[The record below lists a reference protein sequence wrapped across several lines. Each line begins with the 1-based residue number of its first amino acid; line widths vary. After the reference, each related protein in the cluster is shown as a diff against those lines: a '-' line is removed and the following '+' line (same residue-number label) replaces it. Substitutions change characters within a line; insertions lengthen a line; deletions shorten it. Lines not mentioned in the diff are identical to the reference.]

1 MEIKQADYLISSASY
16 TQCPTADRAEFAF
29 IGRSNV
35 GKSSLINM
43 ICNKQNMARTS
54 ATPGKTQ
61 LINHYDIESSNRKK
75 WYIVDLPGYGYA
87 KVSQSNRKQWE
98 EMIEQYLR
106 RRENLRCVFV
116 LIDSRHTPQTIDLE
130 FIEKLGKWQVP
141 FAIIFTKADKNKPG
155 ATRRHVQQFVD
166 RLLENWEES
175 PPFFVSS
182 AITREGRDLLL
193 QFMEDLLAEP
203 KS

>member
-1 MEIKQADYLISSASY
+1 MEIKEAAYLISSATY
-16 TQCPTADRAEFAF
+16 QQCPAPDRPEFAF

-61 LINHYDIESSNRKK
+61 LINHYEILSDDRKK

-87 KVSQSNRKQWE
+87 KVSQSNRRKWE
-98 EMIEQYLR
+98 EMIQHYLR
-106 RRENLRCVFV
+106 HRENLRCVMV
-116 LIDSRHTPQTIDLE
+116 LIDSRHTPQINDLE
-130 FIEKLGKWQVP
+130 FIQNLGKWNVP

-155 ATRRHVQQFVD
+155 ATRRNVELFINK
-166 RLLENWEES
+166 LLENWEES
-175 PPFFVSS
+175 PPFFVTS
-182 AITREGRDLLL
+182 ANTREGRDLVLRFL
-193 QFMEDLLAEP
+193 DELKE
-203 KS
+203 S

>member
-1 MEIKQADYLISSASY
+1 MEIKQAGYLISSASY

>member
-1 MEIKQADYLISSASY
+1 MEIKEAAYLISSATY
-16 TQCPTADRAEFAF
+16 QQCPAPDRPEFAF

-61 LINHYDIESSNRKK
+61 LINHYEIQSDDRKK

-87 KVSQSNRKQWE
+87 KVSQSNRRKWE
-98 EMIEQYLR
+98 EMIQQYLR
-106 RRENLRCVFV
+106 HRENLRCVMV
-116 LIDSRHTPQTIDLE
+116 LIDSRHTPQTNDLE
-130 FIEKLGKWQVP
+130 FIQNLGKWNVP

-155 ATRRHVQQFVD
+155 ATRRNVELFINK
-166 RLLENWEES
+166 LLENWEES
-175 PPFFVSS
+175 PPFFVTS
-182 AITREGRDLLL
+182 ATTREGRDLVLRFL
-193 QFMEDLLAEP
+193 DELKEA
-203 KS
+203 

>member
-1 MEIKQADYLISSASY
+1 MEIKQAGYLISSASY

-116 LIDSRHTPQTIDLE
+116 LIDSRHSPQTIDLE

>member
-1 MEIKQADYLISSASY
+1 MEIKQAGYLISSASY
-16 TQCPTADRAEFAF
+16 TQCPAPDRAEFAF

-141 FAIIFTKADKNKPG
+141 IAIIFTKADKNKPG
-155 ATRRHVQQFVD
+155 ATRRHVQQFID
-166 RLLENWEES
+166 RLHENWEES

-182 AITREGRDLLL
+182 AITREGRELLL
-193 QFMEDLLAEP
+193 QFMEDLLAES

>member
-43 ICNKQNMARTS
+43 ICNKQNMARIS

-116 LIDSRHTPQTIDLE
+116 LIDSRHSPQTIDLE

>member
-1 MEIKQADYLISSASY
+1 MEIKEAAYVISSATY
-16 TQCPTADRAEFAF
+16 QQCPAPDRPEFAF

-61 LINHYDIESSNRKK
+61 LINHYEILSDDRKK

-87 KVSQSNRKQWE
+87 KVSQSNRRKWE
-98 EMIEQYLR
+98 EMIQQYLR
-106 RRENLRCVFV
+106 HRENLRCVMV
-116 LIDSRHTPQTIDLE
+116 LVDSRHTPQTNDLE
-130 FIEKLGKWQVP
+130 FIQNLGKWNVP

-155 ATRRHVQQFVD
+155 ATRRNVELFINK
-166 RLLENWEES
+166 LLENWEES
-175 PPFFVSS
+175 PPFFVTS
-182 AITREGRDLLL
+182 ASTREGRDLVLRFL
-193 QFMEDLLAEP
+193 DELKEA
-203 KS
+203 

>member
-1 MEIKQADYLISSASY
+1 
-16 TQCPTADRAEFAF
+16 
-29 IGRSNV
+29 
-35 GKSSLINM
+35 
-43 ICNKQNMARTS
+43 
-54 ATPGKTQ
+54 
-61 LINHYDIESSNRKK
+61 
-75 WYIVDLPGYGYA
+75 
-87 KVSQSNRKQWE
+87 
-98 EMIEQYLR
+98 MIEQYLR

-116 LIDSRHTPQTIDLE
+116 LIDSRHSPQTIDLE